1 MVSRVTAIPVGLAYY
16 RVAMLT
22 AKGGLMSERDGWY
35 FNCPPKK
42 VPKTILEY
50 YILLM
55 TMIKYLLHFIYCNLK
70 KTKVIKFNCAMRIMQ
85 LMFKCS
91 KCP

>member
-35 FNCPPKK
+35 FNCPPK
-42 VPKTILEY
+42 VPNDYEKIFIAFDILQ
-50 YILLM
+50 
-55 TMIKYLLHFIYCNLK
+55 LK
-70 KTKVIKFNCAMRIMQ
+70 QDQSYQI
-85 LMFKCS
+85 
-91 KCP
+91 